1 MSVSLI
7 NVNKIRI
14 VKIQKEKDENPK
26 VKTLYFKDDLCSL
39 AKAGQFV
46 MVWLPDVDEIPLSLS
61 TIAADDGL
69 SSVTVAEVGEA
80 TKILRRKKAGDK
92 IGVRG
97 PFGNGFELIEKGN
110 ALVVGGGIG
119 IAPLMPLIDLLV
131 KTGINTTVLFGAKTR
146 KHLIFEERL
155 FKLSSSGKISL
166 QIVTEDGSYGS
177 KGLVTDEVEKK
188 LLTEKFD
195 IIYSCGPE
203 EMMYKIFVL
212 SERHDIPAQFSLE
225 RIIRCAIGIC
235 GSCVLGPYRVCRD
248 GPIFTSAQL
257 RKIRDF
263 GMFKRGFDGGK
274 TALQSE
280 I

>member
-7 NVNKIRI
+7 NVNRIRI

-26 VKTLYFKDDLCSL
+26 VKTLYFKDNLCSL

-61 TIAADDGL
+61 TIPADDDL

-80 TKILRRKKAGDK
+80 TKVLRRKKAGDK

-97 PFGNGFELIEKGN
+97 PFGKGFELLEKGN

-119 IAPLMPLIDLLV
+119 MAPLMPLIDLLV
-131 KTGINTTVLFGAKTR
+131 KTGINTVVLFGAKTR
-146 KHLIFEERL
+146 RHLIFKERL
-155 FKLSSSGKISL
+155 FKLSSSGKIGL

-188 LLTEKFD
+188 ILTEKFD

-212 SERHDIPAQFSLE
+212 SEKYNIPAQFSLE

-248 GPIFTSAQL
+248 GPIFTSACL

-263 GMFKRGFDGGK
+263 GMFKRGFDGEK

-280 I
+280 V